1 MTVNLDYLLSNL
13 AKTIKL
19 PVRLYENKRLTTIF
33 FNAHK
38 LDKDPIEPFL
48 DKILSLFNEVTYF
61 FTPSFYYYAI
71 INFDGKKIAIGPT
84 SEVPQKREE
93 VIHLLKMMNLN
104 PEDNDS
110 LITTLLS
117 LPSYKTQDLNNAIS
131 MLMYMLKGEEFNP
144 SEIIIDDSNILDGT
158 SLSSPNTFQIDGDLN
173 NFEYENLMLSLV
185 SSGEE
190 EKLKSIFTSFF
201 NLIPVQ
207 FSKDHLRHLKDVF
220 IIATTLVSRAA
231 IRGGMNS
238 EEAHHIATQYI
249 QHVEMLSDET
259 SINTLQYQM
268 VFNFAH
274 KVYLLKNSE
283 DLSRLIIEV
292 KNYIQLHIY
301 EDLRVEKIAEN
312 FKINRSYL
320 STKFKSETN
329 QTLIDYMLS
338 EKINKAKYLLRYSKR
353 SLASI
358 ASYLCFSSQSH
369 FQNTFKKYVGM
380 TPKQFRN
387 APYSEQ
393 NKDK

>member
-1 MTVNLDYLLSNL
+1 
-13 AKTIKL
+13 
-19 PVRLYENKRLTTIF
+19 
-33 FNAHK
+33 
-38 LDKDPIEPFL
+38 
-48 DKILSLFNEVTYF
+48 
-61 FTPSFYYYAI
+61 
-71 INFDGKKIAIGPT
+71 
-84 SEVPQKREE
+84 
-93 VIHLLKMMNLN
+93 
-104 PEDNDS
+104 
-110 LITTLLS
+110 
-117 LPSYKTQDLNNAIS
+117 
-131 MLMYMLKGEEFNP
+131 
-144 SEIIIDDSNILDGT
+144 
-158 SLSSPNTFQIDGDLN
+158 
-173 NFEYENLMLSLV
+173 
-185 SSGEE
+185 
-190 EKLKSIFTSFF
+190 
-201 NLIPVQ
+201 
-207 FSKDHLRHLKDVF
+207 
-220 IIATTLVSRAA
+220 
-231 IRGGMNS
+231 
-238 EEAHHIATQYI
+238 
-249 QHVEMLSDET
+249 
-259 SINTLQYQM
+259 M